1 MSSSMNSR
9 DDGGGGGGCWS
20 TASVSGPFTPP
31 TGSSAYGAWLGS
43 EQLAVCLATVT
54 LMDSVWTL
62 GLEKEAVQHGMA
74 WHGEYIRAIL
84 DAVLAS
90 EGDASLDVP
99 GGVSVC
105 RRRRRRGSAPLG
117 SGFSKRLE
125 AGPLGLT

>member
-1 MSSSMNSR
+1 MVVVV
-9 DDGGGGGGCWS
+9 GGVGRRRQSPDRSHPQRGL
-20 TASVSGPFTPP
+20 VL
-31 TGSSAYGAWLGS
+31 TGLGLGAS
-43 EQLAVCLATVT
+43 EQLAICLATVT